1 MAQTYRYTLARRLL
15 NGFMALLVRLG
26 LGPRTIHLLTTVG
39 RRSGVRRTQ
48 PVNVLEFEGQR
59 WLVSPYG
66 LRPWV
71 LNARANGQAW
81 LRRGRALQRVRLE
94 EVEQRPR
101 LPCSRPTSPSTAS
114 RALTSTPHT
123 TRRPPSSRP
132 RRRATRSSACSRGSA
147 PA

>member
-15 NGFMALLVRLG
+15 NEFMALLVRLG

-48 PVNVLEFEGQR
+48 PVNVLEFAGQR

-71 LNARANGQAW
+71 LNTRANGEAW

-94 EVEQRPR
+94 EVDAATAAPVLKAYVAVNGVTRPYFDAPHDAPTAEFEAEAAR
-101 LPCSRPTSPSTAS
+101 HPVFRVLP
-114 RALTSTPHT
+114 
-123 TRRPPSSRP
+123 
-132 RRRATRSSACSRGSA
+132 G
-147 PA
+147 